1 MKITN
6 INHKLN
12 IDDDNI
18 KERLNQNTRE
28 LNKNDSLLDEFL
40 NFKNENMEKYKFD
53 IQEKY
58 ILPKNS
64 KIIKE
69 VQSEGKM
76 IRFYENNVIDVISKN
91 QNITRVKN

>member
-1 MKITN
+1 LKITN